1 MTNWGLR
8 GTMQHARSLSA
19 GLLAAAAVL
28 FVGRDGYARDLS
40 AVEPTRDPSLDQ
52 RGVVPGEAVGYVD
65 LGELG
70 EQWGQSNWG
79 GGPPQPRPE

>member
-1 MTNWGLR
+1 MKNWRLR
-8 GTMQHARSLSA
+8 STMQHARSLSA
-19 GLLAAAAVL
+19 GLLAAVAML
-28 FVGRDGYARDLS
+28 LVGRNGYGRDIA
-40 AVEPTRDPSLDQ
+40 AVEPTRDPSLDR
-52 RGVVPGEAVGYVD
+52 RGVVPGELVGYVD